1 MKFKITSVALMLLLC
16 SYQMI
21 AQGDRQ
27 KEKKLVFIIVD
38 GIAADM
44 IPKTSTPNLDAIS
57 LKGDFSEAYV
67 GGGKGTYSETP
78 TISAVGYNS
87 LLTGVWVNKH
97 NVYGNEI
104 KQPNYN
110 YPSIFRLFTN
120 DFPEKQTA
128 IFSTW
133 EDNRTKLLG
142 ENLVGTNFLKIDY
155 AFDGFEK
162 DTLNFPHD
170 PYREYIKN
178 IDKKVA
184 YQAAE
189 YIQNEAPDLTWVY
202 LEFSDDMG
210 HGYGDSPQLYNA
222 ITFEDELIGKIYEAI
237 KYRESNFNED
247 WLFIVTTDH
256 GRTAKD
262 GKHHG
267 GQSDRERSTWIA
279 MNKKGNSYFKEQI
292 PGIVDILPTMISF
305 LELYPETSVKEE
317 LDGVSLLGMVDAV
330 GLSANLYGATLKL
343 NWKALSDTDTPAKFY
358 VARTNKVKYG
368 AKDEYELLGSAK
380 IKNGTAEFNI
390 GKKADIYKILMET
403 PNHRLNTWI
412 TPTQTNN

>member
-1 MKFKITSVALMLLLC
+1 MFIVLLVC
-16 SYQMI
+16 SLQMI

-44 IPKTSTPNLDAIS
+44 IPKATTPNLDLIS
-57 LKGDFSEAYV
+57 QNGDFSEAYV

-110 YPSIFRLFTN
+110 YPTIFRLFTN

-133 EDNRTKLLG
+133 QDNRTKLVG
-142 ENLVGTNFLKIDY
+142 EKLVGTNFLDVDY

-162 DTLNFPHD
+162 DTINFPHD

-178 IDKKVA
+178 IDHKVA
-184 YQAAE
+184 NHAAD
-189 YIQNEAPDLTWVY
+189 YIKKEGPDLSWVY

-222 ITFEDELIGKIYEAI
+222 IEFEDQLIGKIYESI
-237 KYRESNFNED
+237 NYREANFNED

-292 PGIVDILPTMISF
+292 PGIVDILPTMVSF
-305 LELYPETSVKEE
+305 LDLHPENSVKEE
-317 LDGVSLLGMVDAV
+317 WDGIPLLGAVDAME
-330 GLSANLYGATLKL
+330 LSANLHGDTLKL
-343 NWKALSDTDTPAKFY
+343 NWKALTETNDKAKFY

-368 AKDEYELLGSAK
+368 AKDEYEFLGSAT
-380 IKNGTAEFNI
+380 IKDGTAEFPI
-390 GKKADIYKILMET
+390 AKKADSYKILMET

-412 TPTQTNN
+412 VTTQTN